1 MSYEIAEKSSQP
13 TQLLSDNLLS
23 LMKVSSAETR
33 DTNCY
38 ADEDYSDLERCY
50 SSVESFIEKISQG
63 TLRSLIINGP
73 PGVGKTFSVESFL
86 KKHASKKYKL
96 IAGHMSTLSLYGNLY
111 HYRDA
116 GNVLVLDDIDSV
128 LSKIEGVNI
137 LKAAMD
143 TKPSRRIN
151 WESPS
156 GLLNKLNVPT
166 GFDFQGSVIL
176 ISNVSFGSS
185 GGKIGAHLE
194 ALKDRSYT
202 LTIANNSSES
212 LFKQLCF
219 MVLKK
224 NLLSS
229 FSLSASQIQDIL
241 NYVENNMEAI
251 PKISLRL
258 AIKLAQLVKE
268 SPNNWYQMANTGLL
282 NQSN

>member
-1 MSYEIAEKSSQP
+1 MPYETTEKS
-13 TQLLSDNLLS
+13 DN
-23 LMKVSSAETR
+23 
-33 DTNCY
+33 NFY
-38 ADEDYSDLERCY
+38 ANDDYSELERCY
-50 SSVESFIEKISQG
+50 ASVETFIEKISQG
-63 TLRSLIINGP
+63 SLRSLIINGP
-73 PGVGKTFSVESFL
+73 PGVGKTFSVESYL
-86 KKHASKKYKL
+86 KKHASRKYKM

-111 HYRDA
+111 HYREA

-143 TKPSRRIN
+143 TKPSRRIY
-151 WESPS
+151 WESS
-156 GLLNKLNVPT
+156 SSLLNKLNMPT

-176 ISNVSFGSS
+176 ISNISFGKS
-185 GGKIGAHLE
+185 GGKLGAHLE

-219 MVLKK
+219 MVMKK
-224 NLLSS
+224 DLLSS
-229 FSLSASQIQDIL
+229 FLLSAKQTHDIL
-241 NYVENNMEAI
+241 KYVDDNMEFL

-258 AIKLAQLVKE
+258 AIKLAQLVKD
-268 SPNNWYQMANTGLL
+268 SPDNWYQMANTGLL